1 MRIHKREKKNPT
13 LQKPKPKLEKVSFW
27 IKIIFAVVVTYHSLI
42 FVQMKT
48 FDLYFSKYCG
58 DIAS

>member
-1 MRIHKREKKNPT
+1 MEKNPI
-13 LQKPKPKLEKVSFW
+13 LWKPQPKLEKASFW
-27 IKIIFAVVVTYHSLI
+27 IKMISVVVVTYHSLI

-48 FDLYFSKYCG
+48 FGFHFSKYCG